1 MFRFKDT
8 AKLLLL
14 PIFLA
19 GAPASA
25 DEPAATKDWE
35 QAYQQCTTGCSK
47 DFYFSE
53 HSAAPF
59 AGVRSACIT
68 GCGSISSETLPGYQ
82 RCYSQCKKT
91 FPYRHG
97 QPDAFA
103 EFQQACVLGCG
114 NIGRQSD

>member
-14 PIFLA
+14 PVILA
-19 GAPASA
+19 GAPAFA
-25 DEPAATKDWE
+25 GEPAATNGWE

-53 HSAAPF
+53 QSVPPF
-59 AGVRSACIT
+59 AGIRNACIA

-82 RCYSQCKKT
+82 RCYTQCKKT

-103 EFQQACVLGCG
+103 EFQEACILGCG
-114 NIGRQSD
+114 NIGRQ